1 MTKEKKGIKSIL
13 CVLIVG
19 IMCVAIMASVA
30 IRGSAPVKAD
40 ATETVQVTVLSEK
53 IPLAYAE
60 GDEEVN
66 VVPLVE
72 QVDGYEPG
80 LLD

>member
-19 IMCVAIMASVA
+19 IMCVAIM
-30 IRGSAPVKAD
+30 GSAPVKAD

-80 LLD
+80 LD